1 MHWLILARIG
11 WYLPELVD
19 TNQYC
24 RVSVSIRW
32 STVAARNVSLFRFCE
47 EFRPVYEGTPWS
59 GWWHLYFT
67 FFLLAVTSIEEY
79 WWVWWSTV
87 AGLWG
92 QPLVWAEVTMVVLRH
107 QCREFRVIVPPTRY
121 TVHTVRSCLHIV
133 HWNCALTN
141 CIRIHCTKIEQWAT
155 VMCFFSS

>member
-32 STVAARNVSLFRFCE
+32 STVAEHNVSLFRFCE
-47 EFRPVYEGTPWS
+47 EFRPVYEGSPWS
-59 GWWHLYFT
+59 RWWHLYFT
-67 FFLLAVTSIEEY
+67 IFCLIVTCVEEY

-107 QCREFRVIVPPTRY
+107 QCSEFRVSATH
-121 TVHTVRSCLHIV
+121 TVHSAHSSFMLAHCAMKLSTYKLYSYSLHQDWTMSNNDV
-133 HWNCALTN
+133 F
-141 CIRIHCTKIEQWAT
+141 
-155 VMCFFSS
+155 FFSS